1 MESDFVAC
9 KISNIVYN
17 IYMDFFKNLKDIYKK
32 VSEVENTIYSGK
44 QDYLEI
50 YERNLQL
57 EKEIEERTRELN
69 IANKRMLTLQ
79 HIWDMMNASRP
90 LQSVLETIVNSIQ
103 GELGYLHCNIIKKCE
118 DEHGIYLTVLAQSN
132 DTSIKRVDK
141 LIKGPIQTRKLVYN
155 ENSIYAKTAKTKQ
168 IDLTLDIGG
177 TLKSVIPEIPDDI
190 LKEVIDGSPSKAI
203 INIPLYSRNSH
214 FGWFNVFSSR
224 KELTAGETDFLNIF
238 AQQIEM
244 AITIAGLFEE
254 VKAQAVTDGL
264 TGLYN
269 RRYFEEYLR
278 KEVTRA
284 MRQKQPFSVIGLD
297 LDHLKQINDK
307 FGHAYGDLAIKTVA
321 EVLKRNARSIDTAA
335 RMGGEEFNVILPGV
349 DSKGAMIAAE
359 RIRKALESENLDT
372 IKRITASI
380 GVATFLEHSDNIEDI
395 LELTDQAMYQ
405 SKRNG
410 RNRVTLAKPI
420 SETSWQEIAINTFM
434 DILNKHN
441 IQIGNE
447 ISEHI
452 KNKLQKEDNEV
463 PKEALYTVADML
475 TQTYNP
481 LHQNGIVKSKVLL
494 AVSLAKRFDLPKN
507 EIDKLKIAMLLYDI
521 GNLMIP
527 QELLQK
533 TTPLTDEERQ
543 LIKEHPIIAAREIL
557 QPISAVQDI
566 IPIIEHHHE
575 NWDGSGYP
583 AKIAREKIPMT
594 SQIILIV
601 DAYYALIEPRT
612 YRAELTPKQAVEVIK
627 QDAGKKWNSALVQEF
642 VTIIDIDT

>member
-1 MESDFVAC
+1 
-9 KISNIVYN
+9 
-17 IYMDFFKNLKDIYKK
+17 MDFFKNLKDIYKK

-118 DEHGIYLTVLAQSN
+118 DENGIYLTVLAQSN

-155 ENSIYAKTAKTKQ
+155 DNSIYAKTAKSKQ

-177 TLKSVIPEIPDDI
+177 TLKSVIPEIPDDV
-190 LKEVIDGSPSKAI
+190 LKEVVDGSPSKAI
-203 INIPLYSRNSH
+203 INIPLFARGTH

-224 KELTAGETDFLNIF
+224 KELTAGETDFLNMF

-269 RRYFEEYLR
+269 RRYFEEYLK

-284 MRQKQPFSVIGLD
+284 LRQKQPFSIIGLD

-359 RIRKALESENLDT
+359 RIRKALESEKLDT

-441 IQIGNE
+441 KQIGNE
-447 ISEHI
+447 ISENI
-452 KNKLQKEDNEV
+452 KSKLQTEV

-481 LHQNGIVKSKVLL
+481 LHQNGVVKSKVLL
-494 AVSLAKRFDLPKN
+494 AVSLAKRFDLPKD
-507 EIDKLKIAMLLYDI
+507 EIDKLKIAILLYDI
-521 GNLMIP
+521 GNLMLP
-527 QELLQK
+527 PELLQK
-533 TTPLTDEERQ
+533 TTPLTDAERQ
-543 LIKEHPIIAAREIL
+543 QIKEHPIIAAREIL
-557 QPISAVQDI
+557 KPISAVQDI

-575 NWDGSGYP
+575 SWDGTGYP
-583 AKIAREKIPMT
+583 SKKKGDDIPLI

-601 DAYYALIEPRT
+601 DSYYAMISDRP
-612 YRAELTPKQAVEVIK
+612 YRKAYSEAEAVDEIKKSRGKKYSEELT
-627 QDAGKKWNSALVQEF
+627 DEF
-642 VTIIDIDT
+642 VRSIEDLKRM

>member
-1 MESDFVAC
+1 
-9 KISNIVYN
+9 
-17 IYMDFFKNLKDIYKK
+17 MDFFKNLKDIYRK

-57 EKEIEERTRELN
+57 EKEIEERTKELN

-132 DTSIKRVDK
+132 DNSIKRVDK
-141 LIKGPIQTRKLVYN
+141 LIKTPIQTRKLVYS
-155 ENSIYAKTAKTKQ
+155 ENGIYAKSAKSKQ
-168 IDLTLDIGG
+168 IELTLDIGG
-177 TLKSVIPEIPDDI
+177 TLKSVIPELTDDI
-190 LKEVIDGSPSKAI
+190 LKEVVDGSPSKSI
-203 INIPLYSRNSH
+203 INIPLFARNVH

-224 KELTAGETDFLNIF
+224 KELTAGETDFLNMF

-254 VKAQAVTDGL
+254 VKAQAITDGL

-269 RRYFEEYLR
+269 RRYFEEYLK
-278 KEVTRA
+278 KEVRRA
-284 MRQKQPFSVIGLD
+284 LRQKQPFSVIGLD

-335 RMGGEEFNVILPGV
+335 RMGGEEFNLILPGV

-359 RIRKALESENLDT
+359 RIRKALESEKLDT

-380 GVATFLEHSDNIEDI
+380 GVATYLEHSDNIEDI

-441 IQIGNE
+441 VHINNDT
-447 ISEHI
+447 SELI
-452 KNKLQKEDNEV
+452 KRKLQKNDDEV
-463 PKEALYTVADML
+463 PKEALYAVADLL

-481 LHQNGIVKSKVLL
+481 LHPNGVVKSKVLL
-494 AVSLAKRFDLPKN
+494 AVSLAKRFDLPKA
-507 EIDKLKIAMLLYDI
+507 EIDNLKIAMLLYDI
-521 GNLMIP
+521 GNLMLP
-527 QELLQK
+527 EGLLQK

-543 LIKEHPIIAAREIL
+543 QIKEHPIIAAREIL
-557 QPISAVQDI
+557 QPISDIQNI

-583 AKIAREKIPMT
+583 AKIAREQIPMT

-627 QDAGKKWNSALVQEF
+627 QEAGKKWNSALVQEF
-642 VTIIDIDT
+642 VTIIDIDS

>member
-1 MESDFVAC
+1 MSFLD
-9 KISNIVYN
+9 K
-17 IYMDFFKNLKDIYKK
+17 LKDIYKQ
-32 VSEVENTIYSGK
+32 VSEVESTIYSGK

-57 EKEIEERTRELN
+57 EREIKERTHELN

-90 LQSVLETIVNSIQ
+90 LQSVLETIVNNIQ

-118 DEHGIYLTVLAQSN
+118 DEMGVYLCVLAQSSDN
-132 DTSIKRVDK
+132 SIKQVDK
-141 LIKGPIQTRKLVYN
+141 LIKGPIQTKRLVYD
-155 ENSIYAKTAKTKQ
+155 EESIYAKASNEHRIMQTQ
-168 IDLTLDIGG
+168 NVGG
-177 TLKSVIPEIPDDI
+177 TLKQVLPEVPQDVADEINDENPC
-190 LKEVIDGSPSKAI
+190 KSI
-203 INIPLYSRNSH
+203 ITVPLYSRNSH
-214 FGWFNVFSSR
+214 YGWFNVFSSR
-224 KELTAGETDFLNIF
+224 KEMTNGETDFLTIF

-244 AITIAGLFEE
+244 AITIADLFEE

-269 RRYFEEYLR
+269 RRYFEEYLK

-284 MRQKQPFSVIGLD
+284 MRQQQAFSIVGLD

-307 FGHAYGDLAIKTVA
+307 YGHAYGDLAIKTVA
-321 EVLKRNARSIDTAA
+321 NVLKKNARSIDTAA

-359 RIRKALESENLDT
+359 RIRKALESEKLDT
-372 IKRITASI
+372 IGHITASI

-410 RNRVTLAKPI
+410 RNQVTLAKPI
-420 SETSWQEIAINTFM
+420 NETSWQEIAVNTFM
-434 DILNKHN
+434 DILSKHN
-441 IQIGNE
+441 IPLDKDITDNL
-447 ISEHI
+447 
-452 KNKLQKEDNEV
+452 KNKLKTDEV
-463 PKEALYTVADML
+463 PKDALYSVADLL

-481 LHQNGIVKSKVLL
+481 LHHSGVMKSKVQL
-494 AVSLAKRFDLPKN
+494 AVSLAKRFDLSKDD
-507 EIDKLKIAMLLYDI
+507 IDKLRIAMLLYDI
-521 GNLMIP
+521 GNLMLP
-527 QELLQK
+527 VDLLQK
-533 TTPLTDEERQ
+533 TTPLTEEERNH
-543 LIKEHPIIAAREIL
+543 IKEHPIIAAREIL
-557 QPISAVQDI
+557 KPISYIQDV

-583 AKIAREKIPMT
+583 SKIAREEIPMT

-601 DAYYALIEPRT
+601 DAYFALIEPRT
-612 YRAELTPKQAVEVIK
+612 YRAELTPKQAIELIK
-627 QDAGKKWNSALVQEF
+627 QDAGKKWNSALVEEF
-642 VTIIDIDT
+642 ISLIDHDV

>member
-1 MESDFVAC
+1 MSFLD
-9 KISNIVYN
+9 K
-17 IYMDFFKNLKDIYKK
+17 LKDIYRQ
-32 VSEVENTIYSGK
+32 VSEVESTIYSGK

-57 EKEIEERTRELN
+57 EREIKERTHELN

-90 LQSVLETIVNSIQ
+90 LQSVLETIVNNIQ

-118 DEHGIYLTVLAQSN
+118 DEMGVYLCVLAQSN
-132 DTSIKRVDK
+132 DNSIKQVDK
-141 LIKGPIQTRKLVYN
+141 LIKGPIQTKRLVYD
-155 ENSIYAKTAKTKQ
+155 EESIYAKASNEHRIMQTQ
-168 IDLTLDIGG
+168 NVGG
-177 TLKSVIPEIPDDI
+177 TLKQVIPEVPQDVADEINDENPC
-190 LKEVIDGSPSKAI
+190 KSI
-203 INIPLYSRNSH
+203 ITVPLYSRNSH
-214 FGWFNVFSSR
+214 YGWFNVFSSR
-224 KELTAGETDFLNIF
+224 KEMTNGETDFLTIF

-244 AITIAGLFEE
+244 AITIADLFEE

-269 RRYFEEYLR
+269 RRYFEEYLK

-284 MRQKQPFSVIGLD
+284 MRQQQAFSIVGLD

-307 FGHAYGDLAIKTVA
+307 YGHAYGDLAIKTVA
-321 EVLKRNARSIDTAA
+321 NVLKKNARSIDTAA

-359 RIRKALESENLDT
+359 RIRKALESEKLDT
-372 IKRITASI
+372 IGHITASI

-410 RNRVTLAKPI
+410 RNQVTLAKPI
-420 SETSWQEIAINTFM
+420 NETSWQEIAVNTFM
-434 DILNKHN
+434 DILSKHN
-441 IQIGNE
+441 IPLDKDITDNL
-447 ISEHI
+447 
-452 KNKLQKEDNEV
+452 KNKLKTDEA
-463 PKEALYTVADML
+463 PKDALYSVADLL

-481 LHQNGIVKSKVLL
+481 LHHSGVMKSKVQL
-494 AVSLAKRFDLPKN
+494 AVSLAKRFDLSKDD
-507 EIDKLKIAMLLYDI
+507 IDKLRIAMLLYDI
-521 GNLMIP
+521 GNLMLP
-527 QELLQK
+527 VDLLQK
-533 TTPLTDEERQ
+533 TTPLTEEERNH
-543 LIKEHPIIAAREIL
+543 IKEHPIIAAREIL
-557 QPISAVQDI
+557 KPISYIQDV

-583 AKIAREKIPMT
+583 SKIAREEIPMT

-601 DAYYALIEPRT
+601 DAYFALIEPRT
-612 YRAELTPKQAVEVIK
+612 YRAELTPKQAIELIK
-627 QDAGKKWNSALVQEF
+627 QDAGKKWNSALVEEF
-642 VTIIDIDT
+642 ISLIDHDV

>member
-1 MESDFVAC
+1 MS
-9 KISNIVYN
+9 
-17 IYMDFFKNLKDIYKK
+17 FFDNLKDIYRK
-32 VSEVENTIYSGK
+32 VSEVENAVYNGK

-90 LQSVLETIVNSIQ
+90 LQSVLETIVNNIQ

-118 DEHGIYLTVLAQSN
+118 DENGIYLTVLAQSN
-132 DTSIKRVDK
+132 DVSIKRVDK
-141 LIKGPIQTRKLVYN
+141 LIKTPIQTRKLVYN
-155 ENSIYAKTAKTKQ
+155 DYSIYAKAAYEKK
-168 IDLTLDIGG
+168 IMLTHDIGG
-177 TLKSVIPEIPDDI
+177 TLKSVAPDVTDEI
-190 LKEVIDGSPSKAI
+190 IDEIVEGSPSKAI
-203 INIPLYSRNSH
+203 ITVPLYARNIH

-224 KELTAGETDFLNIF
+224 GEMTSGETDFLTIF

-269 RRYFEEYLR
+269 RRYFEEYLK

-284 MRQKQPFSVIGLD
+284 LRQQQAFSIIGLD

-321 EVLKRNARSIDTAA
+321 GVLKKNARSIDTAA

-359 RIRKALESENLDT
+359 RIRKALEDEKLDT
-372 IKRITASI
+372 IGHITASI

-410 RNRVTLAKPI
+410 RNQVTLAKPVT
-420 SETSWQEIAINTFM
+420 ETSWQEVAINTFM
-434 DILNKHN
+434 DILSKHN
-441 IQIGNE
+441 IPLDEE
-447 ISEHI
+447 IAGKI
-452 KNKLQKEDNEV
+452 KNKLQNTKDEV
-463 PKEALYTVADML
+463 PKEMLYSVADML
-475 TQTYNP
+475 TQVYNP
-481 LHQNGIVKSKVLL
+481 LHHNGVMKSKVLL
-494 AVSLAKRFDLPKN
+494 AVSLAKRFDLPKDD
-507 EIDKLKIAMLLYDI
+507 IDKLRVAMLLYDI
-521 GNLMIP
+521 GNLMLP
-527 QELLQK
+527 AELLQK
-533 TTPLTDEERQ
+533 TAPLTEEERNH
-543 LIKEHPIIAAREIL
+543 IKEHPIIAAREIL
-557 QPISAVQDI
+557 QPISYIQDI

-575 NWDGSGYP
+575 NWDGTGYP
-583 AKIAREKIPMT
+583 AKMAREEIPMT

-601 DAYYALIEPRT
+601 DAYFALTEPRT
-612 YRAELTPKQAVEVIK
+612 YRAELTPKQAVELIK

-642 VTIIDIDT
+642 ISLIDHDV

>member
-1 MESDFVAC
+1 MS
-9 KISNIVYN
+9 
-17 IYMDFFKNLKDIYKK
+17 FFRNLKEIYRK
-32 VSEVENTIYSGK
+32 VSEVENAIYKEK

-50 YERNLQL
+50 YERNQQL
-57 EKEIEERTRELN
+57 EREIEERTRELN

-118 DEHGIYLTVLAQSN
+118 DEKGLYLTVLAQSN
-132 DTSIKRVDK
+132 DVSIKRVEK
-141 LIKGPIQTRKLVYN
+141 LINGPLQTRRLNYN
-155 ENSIYAKTAKTKQ
+155 PESIYAKTAETKE
-168 IDLTLDIGG
+168 IELTLDIGG
-177 TLKSVIPEIPDDI
+177 TLKSVVPEISNEI
-190 LKEVIDGSPSKAI
+190 IEEVIEGSPSKSI
-203 INIPLYSRNSH
+203 INIPLFTRNNH
-214 FGWFNVFSSR
+214 YGWFNVFSSR
-224 KELTAGETDFLNIF
+224 KELTPGETDFLSMF

-244 AITIAGLFEE
+244 AITIADLFEE

-269 RRYFEEYLR
+269 RRYFEEYLK

-284 MRQKQPFSVIGLD
+284 LRQKQPFSIIGLD

-307 FGHAYGDLAIKTVA
+307 LGHAYGDLAIKTVA
-321 EVLKRNARSIDTAA
+321 EVLKKNARSIDTAA
-335 RMGGEEFNVILPGV
+335 RMGGEEFNVILPGI
-349 DSKGAMIAAE
+349 DSTGAMIAAE
-359 RIRKALESENLDT
+359 RIRKALEEVKLDT
-372 IKRITASI
+372 IGHVTASV

-420 SETSWQEIAINTFM
+420 TETSWQEIAINTFI
-434 DILNKHN
+434 DIIDKHN
-441 IQIGNE
+441 LHIGKE
-447 ISEHI
+447 ISEDI
-452 KNKLQKEDNEV
+452 KNKLKTSKNDM
-463 PKEALYTVADML
+463 PKDVLYTAADML

-481 LHQNGIVKSKVLL
+481 LHSSGVIKSKVLL
-494 AVSLAKRFDLPKN
+494 AVSIAKRFDLPKD

-521 GNLMIP
+521 GNLMVP

-533 TTPLTDEERQ
+533 TAPLTEEEKNR
-543 LIKEHPIIAAREIL
+543 IKEHPLIAAREIL
-557 QPISAVQDI
+557 KPISAVQDI

-583 AKIAREKIPMT
+583 AQISGEKIPMT

-601 DAYYALIEPRT
+601 DAYFALIEPRT
-612 YRAELTPKQAVEVIK
+612 YRAELTPKQAIEIIK
-627 QDAGKKWNSALVQEF
+627 QDSGKKWNAALVQEF
-642 VTIIDIDT
+642 VTLIDIDG